1 MILKSDLVDMLDEDE
16 RVDETQI
23 RAKKEELGFAD
34 SAVTSAKLWEN
45 FNVHKATN
53 RTFIAAY
60 LFKYMEEQDDT
71 DSELELDEEDD

>member
-1 MILKSDLVDMLDEDE
+1 MLDEDE
-16 RVDETQI
+16 CVDDAQI
-23 RAKKEELGFAD
+23 RAKKEECGFAD

-60 LFKYMEEQDDT
+60 MFKYMEEQDDS
-71 DSELELDEEDD
+71 DSELELDEDDD